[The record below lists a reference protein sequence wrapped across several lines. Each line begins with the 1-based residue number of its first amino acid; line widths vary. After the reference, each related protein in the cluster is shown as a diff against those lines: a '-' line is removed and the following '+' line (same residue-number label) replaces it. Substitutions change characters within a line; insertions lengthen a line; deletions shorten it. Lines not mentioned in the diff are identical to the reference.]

1 MVFTGKFRHTHCHV
15 KLRLLVDCGS
25 WLLSSL
31 FVALASSRGVLVL
44 VLVVFVVVV
53 VVVVAGARIRGAG
66 GKRVFLK
73 TC

>member
-53 VVVVAGARIRGAG
+53 AGARIRGTGENAY
-66 GKRVFLK
+66 F
-73 TC
+73 